1 MVPLH
6 DRLILISTP
15 RPSCMNQ
22 KHLLRFIKKTLK
34 NEGELPVCRA
44 ADKVNFSVDSKN
56 ESNL

>member
-56 ESNL
+56 